1 MLTDDQQKEV
11 DAQVRFKM
19 EQFMDWLKNSSN
31 WDKHNSYNS
40 GLSSQK
46 IEELWNSSQLKK
58 HILTALKKE
67 VLMAT
72 PSDHQ
77 YEFERSVLKN
87 NVVQKIHEKYIDKTR
102 GFDRHPELFVRFVV
116 SQVERMM

>member
-1 MLTDDQQKEV
+1 
-11 DAQVRFKM
+11 
-19 EQFMDWLKNSSN
+19 
-31 WDKHNSYNS
+31 
-40 GLSSQK
+40 
-46 IEELWNSSQLKK
+46 
-58 HILTALKKE
+58 
-67 VLMAT
+67 MAT